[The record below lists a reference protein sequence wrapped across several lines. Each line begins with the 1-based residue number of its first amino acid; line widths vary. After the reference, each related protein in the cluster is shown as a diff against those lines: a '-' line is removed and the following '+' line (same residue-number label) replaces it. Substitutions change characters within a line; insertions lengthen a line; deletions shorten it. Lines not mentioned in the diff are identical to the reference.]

1 MVQGIA
7 RELVKVTI
15 VEAISVAHVVGIEAI
30 AGLVAAHEEK
40 GGTSRI
46 EGVEDADGRT
56 GSDAKF
62 PHVGVSGVVHLRA
75 VGERQVDAA
84 LSENLDHV
92 EARVAVRTI
101 QGAPP
106 VAEFRSQLNGDG
118 HRRRVAPATAEA
130 AAGS

>member
-7 RELVKVTI
+7 RELAKVTI

-40 GGTSRI
+40 GSSAGI

-56 GSDAKF
+56 CSNAKF
-62 PHVGVSGVVHLRA
+62 AHVGVSGVVHLRA
-75 VGERQVDAA
+75 VGEWQVDAA
-84 LSENLDHV
+84 LSENLDYV
-92 EARVAVRTI
+92 EARAAMRAI
-101 QGAPP
+101 QSGPP
-106 VAEFRSQLNGDG
+106 VAELRSQLNGDG